1 MYRCVEDELSTA
13 RAELRRR
20 TRRYG
25 FVYIASSPVVGIF
38 LAILS
43 RPRYGVVV
51 GALSLASGVYLAF
64 AYASF
69 AEWLRRREQSR

>member
-1 MYRCVEDELSTA
+1 MYM
-13 RAELRRR
+13 
-20 TRRYG
+20 
-25 FVYIASSPVVGIF
+25 ASSPILGIF
-38 LAILS
+38 LGMLS

-51 GALSLASGVYLAF
+51 GALSLASGVYLRF